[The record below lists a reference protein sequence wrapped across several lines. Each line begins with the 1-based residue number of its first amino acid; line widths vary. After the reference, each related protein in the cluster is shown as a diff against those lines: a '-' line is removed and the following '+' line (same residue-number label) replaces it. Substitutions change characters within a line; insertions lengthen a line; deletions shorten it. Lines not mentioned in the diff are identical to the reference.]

1 MIVSMTGFGKAVKQ
15 VKSVNVTIEVRSINS
30 KYLDIQSRLPVV
42 FQDKES
48 ELKEIILHKLSRG
61 KIQISIT
68 LDKNLTNTVN
78 LQIQKEAIG
87 EYKNLLEQ
95 IKNEI
100 GSNEQIKIEHLLKFS
115 EIFTVEENNE
125 LTNEWDN
132 VKKIINSALTDLF
145 KMKCL
150 EGNSLEK
157 DIMKRVSNI
166 GTLLEKSSKL
176 SKKNISDS
184 KSKLKTKVLNLAK
197 DIVKIDS
204 TRLEYELSLF
214 NDKMDIT
221 EEIVRSKSHIDYF
234 RKCVKEKELSGRRL
248 NFLVQEMNREIN
260 TIASKSNH
268 SKISQNAVE
277 MKEELEKIRE
287 QLQNVE

>member
-1 MIVSMTGFGKAVKQ
+1 MIVSMTGFGKAMKQ
-15 VKSVNVTIEVRSINS
+15 IKSVNVTVEVRSINS

-48 ELKEIILHKLSRG
+48 ELKEIILQKLSRG